1 MYNASTAF
9 LPSSFSMHFVT
20 LGWSFALEPVNA
32 SPDRTFRATLCFA
45 IAAVIGWPFSIL
57 IALPFIFEEILL
69 IGHAPGW
76 QFQWRFGRILK
87 SAPACAL
94 ILAVV
99 VGIDSFFYG
108 RFVLAPLNII
118 NYNIFS
124 SAGPDLFGSEPWYF
138 YILNG
143 ALNFNLLLPLALLS
157 LPLVLVTNFVNP
169 KKLAIA
175 KPGQTR
181 TSVLL
186 LVRLSP
192 FYLWFVVLT
201 LQAHKEERFLFPANA
216 LLCFQAAL
224 SLGLIRGWLEEV
236 YVKITKAPFN
246 AARTRIISP
255 ITGIVLVLTSF
266 LSVAR
271 ILAISIFFRAPMPLL
286 FHLQYHELPMVA
298 IQSYPSHY
306 PKLNLTNYS
315 QAEERMDISIL
326 NQKNLTLC
334 YGKEWYRFPSSFL
347 VPEVVRT
354 EYINSRFN
362 GILPKHFTERRD
374 RVQESKSSYRGR
386 LQIAS
391 DSPAGFN
398 DRNIKELDRYASPL

>member
-1 MYNASTAF
+1 MFLTLSAGMYNASTGKYILLLPLSDRLTAVLPAF

-246 AARTRIISP
+246 VCLPFVAGGDMPTTVSFRLLARA
-255 ITGIVLVLTSF
+255 LL
-266 LSVAR
+266 AR
-271 ILAISIFFRAPMPLL
+271 LL
-286 FHLQYHELPMVA
+286 E
-298 IQSYPSHY
+298 S
-306 PKLNLTNYS
+306 
-315 QAEERMDISIL
+315 
-326 NQKNLTLC
+326 
-334 YGKEWYRFPSSFL
+334 SSF
-347 VPEVVRT
+347 
-354 EYINSRFN
+354 
-362 GILPKHFTERRD
+362 
-374 RVQESKSSYRGR
+374 
-386 LQIAS
+386 
-391 DSPAGFN
+391 
-398 DRNIKELDRYASPL
+398 